1 MFWYLLPLEFFYL
14 LMLQLPFLFLL
25 LLYRFLDDEKSI
37 RDGSERVLKRMDF
50 NVLLASR
57 GDEGLEILDRE
68 KPAIVLLDMKM
79 PGMSGM
85 EVLEQIRKR
94 DPSVIVI
101 VITGF
106 ATIEAAIEAMKNGA
120 YDFIPKPF
128 EPDQLRIVVNRARET
143 LRLSW
148 EREQLEKERR
158 RTMVDLDTEKSRIH
172 TILNSLPNGVLVTN
186 TDGQVV
192 LINPT
197 LRILL
202 ELDPCLSAGQPIEIY
217 VPDEGFCNLVK
228 NISSGKFVDFED
240 IPTYEFT
247 HVHGKFLLAKG
258 RPVIGE
264 RRECLGAVV
273 NLLDITSMRMMDQMK
288 TEIVAKVTHELRSPL
303 STIHAQL
310 TTAINELVNGEA
322 DKDHKLL
329 SRAKEKTQG
338 LISLIG
344 DLLDL
349 SRIEAGTAS
358 LMSKPIHLEQLLKDI
373 VDFLNAQAQAK
384 EQTLILELPA
394 EPLPTITTDPM
405 VLESIFGNLISN
417 AINYTPDGGR
427 IQVTTDMTGLNI
439 RVRIQDT
446 GFGIEEKYLDKIF
459 ERFYR
464 VKNEKTRFIT
474 GTGLGLP
481 IVKGLVDSMGGM
493 ISVES
498 EPGKGSTFEV
508 LLPVEDKAL
517 PPAV

>member
-1 MFWYLLPLEFFYL
+1 MALDLEPIRIL
-14 LMLQLPFLFLL
+14 IV
-25 LLYRFLDDEKSI
+25 DDEKSI
-37 RDGSERVLKRMDF
+37 RDGSERILNRMDF
-50 NVLLASR
+50 KVLLASR

-85 EVLEQIRKR
+85 EVLDQIRKR

-106 ATIEAAIEAMKNGA
+106 ATIETAIEAMKNGA

-158 RTMVDLDTEKSRIH
+158 RTLADLDTEKSRVH
-172 TILNSLPNGVLVTN
+172 TILNSLPNGVVVTN
-186 TDGQVV
+186 ADGLVV
-192 LINPT
+192 LMNPA

-202 ELDPCLSAGQPIEIY
+202 ELDPCLSAGQPIETY
-217 VPDEGFCNLVK
+217 VPDEGFCSLVK

-273 NLLDITSMRMMDQMK
+273 NLMDITSMRMMDQMK
-288 TEIVAKVTHELRSPL
+288 TEFVAKVTHELRSPL

-394 EPLPTITTDPM
+394 KPLPTITTDPM
-405 VLESIFGNLISN
+405 VLESIFGNLITN
-417 AINYTPDGGR
+417 AIKYTQNKGR
-427 IQVTTDMTGLNI
+427 ITVKAEFAGKQY
-439 RVRIQDT
+439 RVSVDDN
-446 GFGIEEKYLDKIF
+446 GYGIDAKHLKQIF

-464 VKNEKTRFIT
+464 VKNEKTRFTI

-481 IVKGLVDSMGGM
+481 IVAGLVNSMEGS

-498 EPGKGSTFEV
+498 TPNQGSTFTVFLPTEKSCEV
-508 LLPVEDKAL
+508 L
-517 PPAV
+517 

>member
-1 MFWYLLPLEFFYL
+1 MAQDSESIRVLIV
-14 LMLQLPFLFLL
+14 
-25 LLYRFLDDEKSI
+25 DDEKSI
-37 RDGSERVLKRMDF
+37 RDGSERILSRMGF
-50 NVLLASR
+50 TVYLASR
-57 GDEGLEILDRE
+57 GDEGLDVLARE

-85 EVLEQIRKR
+85 EVLGHIREKY
-94 DPSVIVI
+94 PSVIVI

-106 ATIEAAIEAMKNGA
+106 ATIETAIEAMKNGA

-143 LRLSW
+143 LRLTR
-148 EREQLEKERR
+148 ERELLERERR
-158 RTMVDLDTEKSRIH
+158 RTLADLGTEKSRLY

-186 TDGQVV
+186 SDGQVV
-192 LINPT
+192 LMNPA

-202 ELDPCLSAGQPIEIY
+202 ELDPCQKPGQPIETY
-217 VPDEGFCNLVK
+217 VPDEGFCSLVK

-240 IPTYEFT
+240 IPTYEFN
-247 HVHGKFLLAKG
+247 HGDEKFLLAKG

-273 NLLDITSMRMMDQMK
+273 NLMDITSMRVMDQMK
-288 TEIVAKVTHELRSPL
+288 TEFVAKVTHELRSPL
-303 STIHAQL
+303 STIHAQI
-310 TTAINELVNGEA
+310 TSAINEMMEGDA
-322 DKDHKLL
+322 GKDHKLL

-358 LMSKPIHLEQLLKDI
+358 LASKPIHLDKLLADV
-373 VDFLNAQAQAK
+373 VDFLKTQAQTKA
-384 EQTLILELPA
+384 QRLDLVLPA
-394 EPLPTITTDPM
+394 EVMPTIQTDPM
-405 VLESIFGNLISN
+405 VLESIFGNLITN
-417 AINYTPDGGR
+417 AIKYTQNNGR
-427 IQVTTDMTGLNI
+427 ITVSVEFTGKQYRVSVTDNGY
-439 RVRIQDT
+439 
-446 GFGIEEKYLDKIF
+446 GIDAKHIKKIF

-464 VKNEKTRFIT
+464 VKNENTRYTI

-481 IVKGLVDSMGGM
+481 IVNGLVNSLGGS

-498 EPGKGSTFEV
+498 TPNEGSTFTVFLPTEKSCEV
-508 LLPVEDKAL
+508 P
-517 PPAV
+517 